1 MKGGYIY
8 KIQSKSKSKKNIAKG
23 KKTKRKLIK
32 KKLTRKIR
40 RTLD

>member
-8 KIQSKSKSKKNIAKG
+8 KNQSKSKKNIAKG

-40 RTLD
+40 RSFN